1 MRLEPA
7 KCINCGSVL
16 DVDPTLEK
24 ATCHYCGTTYLV
36 QDAIKHYRTSIE
48 YFYANTVYLSGG
60 SSAQSQLEAAEAF
73 MKLKKY
79 NDALETFEE
88 VCKIAPQNYL
98 GWWGQLRALTEN
110 FSKNLKYRKE
120 LNRIRDVFEA
130 AEVFMPR
137 DQKETLTAQYN
148 AYYAPLEEAYRSQCD
163 KLNKKISGCSKGIQN
178 AEQEINRLN
187 RISYSKYE
195 YPWIF
200 LLLIPL
206 IVVIYLGCA
215 DAVTGTGIMLAAA
228 IPAAILG
235 AICIGIYQHNQT
247 QDANKKAN
255 NSAKWKHKESI
266 KTFEKDKQE
275 AEKELY
281 FLMTH

>member
-7 KCINCGSVL
+7 KCVSCGSVL
-16 DVDPTLEK
+16 DVNPNLEK

-98 GWWGQLRALTEN
+98 GWWGQLRALTED
-110 FSKNLKYRKE
+110 FSKNLKYKKE

>member
-7 KCINCGSVL
+7 KCVSCGSVL
-16 DVDPTLEK
+16 DVNPNLEK

-48 YFYANTVYLSGG
+48 YFYANTVYLSGS

-98 GWWGQLRALTEN
+98 GWWGQLRALTDD

-200 LLLIPL
+200 RFLITL

>member
-7 KCINCGSVL
+7 KCVSCGSVL
-16 DVDPTLEK
+16 DVNPNLEK

-48 YFYANTVYLSGG
+48 YFYANTVYLSGS

-98 GWWGQLRALTEN
+98 GWWGQLRALTED

-195 YPWIF
+195 YPWI
-200 LLLIPL
+200 
-206 IVVIYLGCA
+206 VVIYLGCA